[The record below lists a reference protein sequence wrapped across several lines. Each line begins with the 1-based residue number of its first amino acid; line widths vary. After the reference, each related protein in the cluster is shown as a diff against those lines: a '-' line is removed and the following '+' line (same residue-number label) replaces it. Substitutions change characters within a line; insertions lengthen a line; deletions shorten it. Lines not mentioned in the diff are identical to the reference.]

1 MSDSALVE
9 ALRRFGLSDKETDT
23 YLTILEHGEAKASTI
38 ADDAGVSKRYVY
50 SISEKLEERG
60 FVSVNDHAVPTTIRA
75 NPPEDVIGALSQ
87 NLESMRPELESR
99 YSRTAPQSEEFEIIK
114 SRVTVLKR
122 LRNVIDDA
130 DEEVILTIPHDILAD
145 VEAALRDAVERD
157 VLVLLVVTDADLD
170 ELMGLDGVASVARAW
185 RHPMPT
191 IVVADRVSG
200 LLAPAELRSGPN
212 AGEQAIAFT
221 QEYLAPV
228 MAGSF
233 FGNYWLT
240 AQEVWV
246 ADPDPELGTYTDF
259 RHAVFEATLHLRE
272 GTELRASVRGHSV
285 GSKDGTAELDGR
297 VVGVRQ
303 GLVTPVNNSFPVEN
317 ALVIETRSGTYTVG
331 GERAF
336 VEDFEARE
344 VVLEPPG
351 DE

>member
-50 SISEKLEERG
+50 SISEKLEDRG

-75 NPPEDVIGALSQ
+75 NPPEEVIDALSK

-130 DEEVILTIPHDILAD
+130 TEELILTIPRDILVD
-145 VEAALRDAVERD
+145 VREELRDAVERD
-157 VLVLLVVTDADLD
+157 VLVLLVVTGIDSD
-170 ELMGLDGVASVARAW
+170 EMAFDGIASVARAW
-185 RHPMPT
+185 RNPMPT

-200 LLAPAELRSGPN
+200 LLAPAEMRSGAN

-240 AQEVWV
+240 AEEVFV
-246 ADPDPELGTYTDF
+246 AEPDEELGTFTDF
-259 RHAVFEATLHLRE
+259 RHAVLEATLHLRE
-272 GTELRASVRGHSV
+272 GTELRARIRGRSV
-285 GSKDGTAELDGR
+285 GSDDESTELDGR

-303 GLVTPVNNSFPVEN
+303 GLVTPVNNSFPVEH

-344 VVLEPPG
+344 VVLELPK